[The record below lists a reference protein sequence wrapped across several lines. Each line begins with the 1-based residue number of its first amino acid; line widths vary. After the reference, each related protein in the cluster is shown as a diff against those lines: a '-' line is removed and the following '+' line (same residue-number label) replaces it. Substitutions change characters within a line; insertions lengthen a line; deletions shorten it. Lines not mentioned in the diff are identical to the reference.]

1 MKTYKNHLVI
11 LGSARSGTS
20 WLSELI
26 ARQHRYRLLFEP
38 EHEYNTAKGHLLCD
52 RYLQPVNNEAV
63 KHYLKKV
70 FSNRVDNDWI
80 AQSSNRKWKR
90 HLWPFIPK
98 KFIIKFVRC
107 NLGLEYFRKEF
118 DMPVVFIL
126 RNPYDVLAS
135 QQRVK
140 FPWLYDLKFFLE
152 DETLKDLI
160 LEHYGLNLGNLKEL
174 TDLEKLALRWS
185 IENSIPFLKL
195 SKEVVSF
202 YKLED
207 LKKNRDLFLNICKE
221 KRLEPLGNLEQV
233 YKQPSSKTH
242 PRSKIR
248 TGENPDSKFTKEEF
262 EKINYFLDIFKI
274 DTYPRIYS

>member
-1 MKTYKNHLVI
+1 MKTYKKHLVV

-38 EHEYNTAKGHLLCD
+38 EHEDNTVKGHLLCD
-52 RYLQPVNNEAV
+52 RYLQFVNNERV
-63 KHYLKKV
+63 KHYLKRV

-118 DMPVVFIL
+118 DIPVIFII

-152 DETLKDLI
+152 DETLKNLI
-160 LEHYGLNLGNLKEL
+160 LENYGLDLGNLKEL
-174 TDLEKLALRWS
+174 TNLEKLALRWS
-185 IENSIPFLKL
+185 IENSVPFLKI

-207 LKKNRDLFLNICKE
+207 LKKSKDLFLNICKE
-221 KRLEPLGNLEQV
+221 NNLKPLSNLEEV

-248 TGENPDSKFTKEEF
+248 TGKNPDSKFTKEEF